1 MAQFSIAIPQRR
13 AAARLALCLVA
24 LVVMVLAGFLL
35 DGVASRIVPEASLA
49 PPSLAHP
56 LGTDELGRDVVA
68 RVLAAS
74 GLSLGISIAATL
86 IGASAGLALGAAA
99 AIAGGWPGRL
109 LTEAINLALAFPALL
124 LALFVAAIVGAGA
137 GSAVAAIALAV
148 APTFARLAQTLGA
161 SIAQADYISA
171 ARLLGVRPW
180 RILTRHVL
188 PNIAGPL
195 LVTTM
200 IAVSGALLVLSGLSF
215 LGLGVEAPRYDWGT
229 LLNQGLTRVYV
240 SPASSLA
247 PAAAIVTA
255 GLIFSLI
262 GEALAVLL
270 GLRTAEAAGRSTGKE
285 ARVPAPV
292 SARTD
297 LLHVENLSVHVP
309 GQDVDVAVVQGVSIA
324 LAAGERV
331 GIVGESGS
339 GKTLTALAIAR
350 LLQGRCSTRAK
361 ELSFLG
367 TSLLSDAD
375 AEARRHL
382 LGTSMAVVFQDPL
395 GSFNPVKRV
404 GGQLAEIAVAH
415 GGLGWRA
422 GLTRAVDRMAAVGIA
437 APAGKARAYPH
448 QLSGGM
454 LQRCM
459 IGMGLMLEP
468 KLIIADEPTT
478 ALDAT
483 VQKQVLG
490 LIDKVCDATGAGLLL
505 ISHDLAVV
513 AQSCGR
519 VLVMYA
525 GRVVEDMP
533 VATLR
538 RGPAHPYSRALLAS
552 ALELSAD
559 VDAPLPTIPG
569 RPPRASAEAAG
580 CAFAP
585 RCRQATPD
593 CAAHVPPL
601 RAIEGDHAVA
611 CWNAVAVQLD
621 DEVV

>member
-1 MAQFSIAIPQRR
+1 M
-13 AAARLALCLVA
+13 
-24 LVVMVLAGFLL
+24 
-35 DGVASRIVPEASLA
+35 
-49 PPSLAHP
+49 
-56 LGTDELGRDVVA
+56 VA

-161 SIAQADYISA
+161 SIAQADYIAA
-171 ARLLGVRPW
+171 ARLLGVRPF

-247 PAAAIVTA
+247 PAAAIVIA

-270 GLRTAEAAGRSTGKE
+270 GLRTVEAAGRSTGEE
-285 ARVPAPV
+285 ARDPAPASA

-297 LLHVENLSVHVP
+297 LLRVEQLSVHVP
-309 GQDVDVAVVQGVSIA
+309 DQGADVAVVQGVSIA
-324 LAAGERV
+324 LATGERV

-361 ELSFLG
+361 ELSFIG
-367 TSLLSDAD
+367 TSLLDDAD

-404 GGQLAEIAVAH
+404 GGQLAEIAVTH

-422 GLTRAVDRMAAVGIA
+422 ALVRAVDRMAAVGIA
-437 APAGKARAYPH
+437 GAAGKARAYPH

-490 LIDKVCDATGAGLLL
+490 LIDEVCDATGAGLLL

-513 AQSCGR
+513 AQSCDR

-533 VATLR
+533 VEALR
-538 RGPAHPYSRALLAS
+538 RGPVHPYSRALLAS
-552 ALELSAD
+552 ALDLSAD
-559 VDAPLPTIPG
+559 VGAPLPTIPG
-569 RPPRASAEAAG
+569 RPPRATAEAAG

-601 RAIEGDHAVA
+601 RAIDGDHAVA
-611 CWNAVAVQLD
+611 CWNMVGVQLD
-621 DEVV
+621 DEAAA